1 MRDSPDDEDE
11 DHGGPM
17 SVRTA
22 RLTAAIALALS
33 AGGAAQAQST
43 PEPRP
48 VDYYRDVRGAIVFK
62 TYCVLCHGARGDGKG
77 RTAQHY
83 NPPPANLTL
92 SQASDEYK
100 ELIIRKG
107 GAALGRSQFM
117 PPWEAELTPEQIQD
131 VVFYLKVINITHLQ
145 RKP

>member
-1 MRDSPDDEDE
+1 MTGAP
-11 DHGGPM
+11 
-17 SVRTA
+17 
-22 RLTAAIALALS
+22 AAPRALA
-33 AGGAAQAQST
+33 AAFMLAAAANVFVQAHGSPGT

-117 PPWEAELTPEQIQD
+117 PPWEAELTGEQIQD

-145 RKP
+145 RK